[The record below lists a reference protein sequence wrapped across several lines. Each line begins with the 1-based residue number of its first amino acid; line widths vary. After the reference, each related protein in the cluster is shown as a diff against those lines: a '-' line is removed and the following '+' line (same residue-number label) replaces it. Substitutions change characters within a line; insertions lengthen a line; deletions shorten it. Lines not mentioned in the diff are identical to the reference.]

1 MASKG
6 SVYPV
11 EDDIREEIYS
21 LHVGQETHMEGSG
34 DRWYSFKDFLLV
46 TYFLQ
51 LDSASSSFHNFP
63 KQHPDAGKKTLKSWA
78 CRGC

>member
-34 DRWYSFKDFLLV
+34 DR
-46 TYFLQ
+46 
-51 LDSASSSFHNFP
+51 
-63 KQHPDAGKKTLKSWA
+63 
-78 CRGC
+78 